1 MRVLVVVLSLTIGA
15 AACAK
20 KAPESPQ
27 PTPATTASNPPASEP
42 AQPTAVPPSTA
53 KDKPAPQAAT
63 PPAPNETP
71 AKPETPAPAQP
82 AASAPATPPAPSTP
96 SKPTA
101 SAPTKPATQAPSK
114 PPASTAKPPST
125 ATTKPATPPPAQTAA
140 KPATPPPAP
149 ASNPTLDLTA
159 LKDQLKSTKAIGLM
173 TKLTLKN
180 QVDDLMDGFRD
191 HYAGKGKLT
200 ISQLRQSY
208 DMLMMKV
215 LSLLQDK
222 DQKLASDIVASRE
235 VIWGLLADPKKFAA
249 LDA

>member
-1 MRVLVVVLSLTIGA
+1 V
-15 AACAK
+15 
-20 KAPESPQ
+20 
-27 PTPATTASNPPASEP
+27 
-42 AQPTAVPPSTA
+42 
-53 KDKPAPQAAT
+53 KPAA
-63 PPAPNETP
+63 
-71 AKPETPAPAQP
+71 P
-82 AASAPATPPAPSTP
+82 AASAPPAKPAAPTPAP
-96 SKPTA
+96 
-101 SAPTKPATQAPSK
+101 KPAAPG
-114 PPASTAKPPST
+114 AG
-125 ATTKPATPPPAQTAA
+125 KPAPAPPAQTAA
-140 KPATPPPAP
+140 KPVAPAP
-149 ASNPTLDLTA
+149 ATSPSPTLDLTA

-180 QVDDLMDGFRD
+180 QVDDLLDGFRD

-200 ISQLRQSY
+200 MAQLRQSY